1 MAIAPIPP
9 ISIGSLGPVAPTAP
23 TPPDPT
29 GGSAGVGG
37 TGAASFGDSIA
48 GAIESL
54 SDAHQNVDDLAVQAA
69 TGDLTAIHD
78 FTIATSEVQLM
89 TELTVE
95 IRNKAIESFNDIMRM
110 QV

>member
-9 ISIGSLGPVAPTAP
+9 ITLPSLGPLTSAGSMPNPAAAAGP
-23 TPPDPT
+23 
-29 GGSAGVGG
+29 GGSFGG
-37 TGAASFGDSIA
+37 SITDA
-48 GAIESL
+48 LNSL
-54 SDAHQNVDDLAVQAA
+54 SEAQNGVDDLAVKAA
-69 TGDLTAIHD
+69 SGDLTAIHD

>member
-9 ISIGSLGPVAPTAP
+9 IALPSLGPLTAAPSAAPASVA
-23 TPPDPT
+23 
-29 GGSAGVGG
+29 GGAGQ
-37 TGAASFGDSIA
+37 SFGNSIGNA
-48 GAIESL
+48 LESL
-54 SDAHQNVDDLAVQAA
+54 SDAHNQVDDLAVQAA